1 MNGVKEIIY
10 EIIHDEILRDVIV
23 LYLWSFSESIIW
35 PIPIAFILA
44 AYTIAN
50 PGNWWLYGITVT
62 IGSVSG
68 ATIAYYLGKIFKDI
82 ILTSK
87 SLELFR
93 KLIGIDQQKFKQVQ
107 DMYDKYGGYAI
118 ILAAISPIPYKL
130 VTWVSGMMEYNM
142 KWFLI
147 LSVVGRGVTFLFMA
161 LVFSMFGELANEV
174 LKPLKD
180 LGWIVVLAII
190 IGYLI
195 YKFYKK

>member
-68 ATIAYYLGKIFKDI
+68 AIVSYYLGKIFKDI

-147 LSVVGRGVTFLFMA
+147 LSVIGRGVTFLFMA
-161 LVFSMFGELANEV
+161 LAFSVFGELANEV